1 MGSRWSREDAGMRT
15 DPQMKVRLPEELKQW
30 VEAEAQRNCRSQ
42 TAEVV
47 FALLEEKKRREQAA
61 A

>member
-1 MGSRWSREDAGMRT
+1 MRT

-30 VEAEAQRNCRSQ
+30 VETEAQKNCRSQ

-47 FALLEEKKRREQAA
+47 FALLEEKRRREQAVA
-61 A
+61 